1 MNMNAA
7 AITDLKTEKITM
19 HAENNRFCTWPKLLL
34 GCSCTLDLQ
43 KIPQLWFFVSATCCC
58 IKEYLTKYH
67 KILQMISNGGFSYP
81 QCQESVRTAM

>member
-43 KIPQLWFFVSATCCC
+43 KIPQLWFFVSATCCLHKR
-58 IKEYLTKYH
+58 IFDKISQNIAKE
-67 KILQMISNGGFSYP
+67 P
-81 QCQESVRTAM
+81 QLWFFVSEIAL